1 MTEEHRTEAESAAAQ
16 NNAAAQAIFQLFQ
29 NWLTRVESKIDNVTG
44 KLESKA
50 DRSDVAALS
59 ERIEGKA
66 TKAEVAELRSRVERE
81 SDRIDAVD
89 KLTGLQGQRN
99 NDQTE
104 WHRWVV
110 PVILTLVY
118 VGATVYAVFQHH

>member
-1 MTEEHRTEAESAAAQ
+1 MSADEDRRANEQGAQ
-16 NNAAAQAIFQLFQ
+16 ANAAAQAIFQLFQ

-59 ERIEGKA
+59 ERVEGKA
-66 TKAEVAELRSRVERE
+66 TKAEVAEIRARLDRE